1 MDLGSFHPFCTIKES
16 IMALAKTKI
25 VCTIGPASNTLEQV
39 RLLIEHGMSVARLNF
54 SHGTH
59 DEHAAMIDTIREASR
74 QTKRPVAILQ
84 DLCGPK
90 IRVGK
95 IPGEGLMLAAGDEL
109 VLTTDGEPAQG
120 NRISVSLGDLPSQVK
135 AGDRILL
142 ADGFMEIMVER
153 VRAEDV
159 VCSVITG
166 GLLTSHKGINLP
178 SRTLDIPSLTEKDR
192 RDLLFG
198 LEKGVD
204 YVALSFVRTADDI
217 HLIKKIIHRRKC
229 RTPVIAKLEKHEAM
243 ENIDAIMA
251 ASDGVMVARGDL
263 GVEIPLEKVPNLQ
276 KQLVRKANA
285 LGKPVIIATQ
295 MLRSM
300 VSSPRPTRAEATD
313 VANGVLD
320 GADAI
325 MLSEETAS
333 GQYPVEAVQYMT
345 RIALS
350 AEEKFPHKKYLNVMP
365 KRSTAESVSYAA
377 VILAKNLDAKAIVA
391 TTRSGSTA
399 ANIVRFRPRQPMVA
413 LSPDEDAVRRMTLH
427 WGVMPFF
434 LPEIEDTD
442 EMVEKAAEAALEQG
456 HVHRGQQMVIT
467 AGRPIW
473 EAGTTNMLWV
483 KEL

>member
-1 MDLGSFHPFCTIKES
+1 
-16 IMALAKTKI
+16 
-25 VCTIGPASNTLEQV
+25 
-39 RLLIEHGMSVARLNF
+39 
-54 SHGTH
+54 
-59 DEHAAMIDTIREASR
+59 MIRVVREASEK
-74 QTKRPVAILQ
+74 TGRPVAILQ

-90 IRVGK
+90 IRVGE
-95 IPGEGLMLAAGDEL
+95 IPGEGLMLKTGREL
-109 VLTTDGEPAQG
+109 ILTTDGRPARD
-120 NRISVSLGDLPSQVK
+120 NRISVSLGDMPNQVK

-142 ADGFMEIMVER
+142 ADGFMELTVER
-153 VRAEDV
+153 VSGTDV
-159 VCSVITG
+159 ICRIITG

-178 SRTLDIPSLTEKDR
+178 TRTLDIPSLTEKDR

-198 LEKGVD
+198 LEMGVD
-204 YVALSFVRTADDI
+204 FVALSFVRTASDI
-217 HLIKKIIHRRKC
+217 HMIKKIIHRQNKH
-229 RTPVIAKLEKHEAM
+229 TPVIAKLEKHEALN
-243 ENIDAIMA
+243 NIDAIMA
-251 ASDGVMVARGDL
+251 AADGLMVARGDL
-263 GVEIPLEKVPNLQ
+263 GVEIPLETVPNIQ

-300 VSSPRPTRAEATD
+300 VTSPRPTRAEAAD

-333 GQYPVEAVQYMT
+333 GQHPVEAVHYMAL
-345 RIALS
+345 IARS
-350 AEEKFPHKKYLNVMP
+350 AEEKFPHGMYLKTFP
-365 KRSTAESVSYAA
+365 AKGTAESVSYAA
-377 VILAKNLDAKAIVA
+377 VILAKNLAASAIIA

-399 ANIVRFRPRQPMVA
+399 AHISRFRPRQPIIG
-413 LSPDEDAVRRMTLH
+413 LSPDRGSVRRMTLY
-427 WGVMPFF
+427 WGVTPFF
-434 LPEIEDTD
+434 LDDIEDTD
-442 EMVEKAAEAALEQG
+442 EMVEKAAEAALKQG